1 MDTTNTPIAELLSSV
16 LSNPE
21 LLQKI
26 HDAVGGT
33 GTPSSAAKENAP
45 SPNDA
50 AANAVAP
57 PSAPPIDG
65 LASVLENAELM
76 AKLPQVMALLS
87 PMLEKTSSVQAA
99 APSATAS
106 KSSESHRNE
115 LLLALKPFLSPE
127 RQNAVDVMLRV
138 AQLGQVL
145 RHIK

>member
-1 MDTTNTPIAELLSSV
+1 MDTSNTPIAEMLSSV

-26 HDAVGGT
+26 RDTVGTT
-33 GTPSSAAKENAP
+33 GNDGKSVVTEASASNSVAAEA
-45 SPNDA
+45 SPT
-50 AANAVAP
+50 AP
-57 PSAPPIDG
+57 PVDG
-65 LASVLENAELM
+65 LASILANPEMM

-87 PMLEKTSSVQAA
+87 PMLEKSIPTQATPA
-99 APSATAS
+99 VSLP

-138 AQLGQVL
+138 SQLGQVL

>member
-1 MDTTNTPIAELLSSV
+1 MDTSNTPIAEMLSSV

-26 HDAVGGT
+26 RDTVGT
-33 GTPSSAAKENAP
+33 VSNENSIAKEPPASPPSTTIAATASSA
-45 SPNDA
+45 SPP
-50 AANAVAP
+50 V
-57 PSAPPIDG
+57 DG
-65 LASVLENAELM
+65 LASILANPEMM

-87 PMLEKTSSVQAA
+87 PMLEKSIPTQATPTA
-99 APSATAS
+99 ALP

-138 AQLGQVL
+138 SQLGQVL